1 MLDEKKKNEAAELTD
16 DDLEQAAGGM
26 NAFVNQSQTWNK
38 IKGSVD
44 TAIRLSEIEE
54 EEVFQS
60 SKKSKTKLS

>member
-16 DDLEQAAGGM
+16 DELEQVDGGM
-26 NAFVNQSQTWNK
+26 NAFINHSQTWNK

-54 EEVFQS
+54 EEGFQS
-60 SKKSKTKLS
+60 SKKSKTK